1 MLSPSQKVGRRLR
14 AVRRVRRSLPV
25 THRRSAVR
33 RSPFARLYRRP
44 CVVIASGPSLTAED
58 VDYCRGRASVIVVND
73 NYRLAPWADVLYAAD
88 AAWWDAHQGAQEFL
102 GARVTQDA
110 ASARRWRLH
119 YIASKRGAGF
129 SSTWD
134 FIHRGD
140 NSGFQALNI
149 AVLAECAPIVLLG
162 FDMKMRGT
170 QRHWF
175 GDHPGALNVR
185 SPYHTFAAAF
195 DEAARR
201 SPELNIINAT
211 RETALECFRKRDL
224 RSVI

>member
-1 MLSPSQKVGRRLR
+1 M
-14 AVRRVRRSLPV
+14 
-25 THRRSAVR
+25 
-33 RSPFARLYRRP
+33 
-44 CVVIASGPSLTAED
+44 IASGPSLTAED
-58 VDYCRGRASVIVVND
+58 VNYCQGRATVIVVND

-88 AAWWDAHQGAQEFL
+88 GAWWDAHQGVPQFS
-102 GARVTQDA
+102 GARVTQDVA
-110 ASARRWRLH
+110 AARRWRLH

-129 SSTWD
+129 STSWEC
-134 FIHRGD
+134 IHRGD

-162 FDMKMRGT
+162 FDMRMQGK

-175 GDHPGALNVR
+175 GDHPGSLNVN

-201 SPELNIINAT
+201 APQLNIINAT
-211 RETALECFRKRDL
+211 RDTALECFEKCDL

>member
-1 MLSPSQKVGRRLR
+1 
-14 AVRRVRRSLPV
+14 
-25 THRRSAVR
+25 
-33 RSPFARLYRRP
+33 
-44 CVVIASGPSLTAED
+44 VIASGPSLTAED
-58 VDYCRGRASVIVVND
+58 VNYCRGRASVIVVND
-73 NYRLAPWADVLYAAD
+73 NYRLAPWADLLYAAD
-88 AAWWDAHQGAQEFL
+88 EQWWKAHEGATSFA

-110 ASARRWRLH
+110 GAARQWRLT
-119 YIASKRGAGF
+119 YIKSKRGQGF
-129 SSTWD
+129 STSWE

-211 RETALECFRKRDL
+211 RETALECFPKRDL